1 MVIKLT
7 LQLIW
12 EAAILPAIRFIIG
25 YIPMIAGVFVAMEDT
40 IKFFLS
46 SMVQYGLLEWLVW
59 YIPAILLVSLTFGVM
74 ASNVKKIHPIMM
86 VIMLIAALF
95 VMNIGAS
102 GIKMSLYFNETP
114 TSLDAITASVSAVV
128 SFYCIALMLQ
138 RAWVEIL
145 PKRKKWW
152 FIPLLLPWKEV
163 TIMGDVFVVD

>member
-12 EAAILPAIRFIIG
+12 EAAILPVIRFIIG
-25 YIPMIAGVFVAMEDT
+25 YIPMIVGVFVAMEDT
-40 IKFFLS
+40 IKYFLS

-59 YIPAILLVSLTFGVM
+59 YIPAILIVSLTFGVM
-74 ASNVKKIHPIMM
+74 ASNVKKIHPIAMAA
-86 VIMLIAALF
+86 MLIASLF

-102 GIKMSLYFNETP
+102 GIKLSLFYNETP
-114 TSLDAITASVSAVV
+114 TALDAVTASVSAVTA
-128 SFYCIALMLQ
+128 FYCIALMCQ

-152 FIPLLLPWKEV
+152 VIPLLLPWKEV

>member
-12 EAAILPAIRFIIG
+12 EAAILPVIRFIIG
-25 YIPMIAGVFVAMEDT
+25 YIPMIVGVFVAMEDT
-40 IKFFLS
+40 IKYFLS

-59 YIPAILLVSLTFGVM
+59 YIPAILIVSLTFGVM
-74 ASNVKKIHPIMM
+74 ASNVKKIHPIAMAA
-86 VIMLIAALF
+86 MLIASLF

-102 GIKMSLYFNETP
+102 GIKLSLFYNETP
-114 TSLDAITASVSAVV
+114 TALDAVTASVSAVTT
-128 SFYCIALMLQ
+128 FYCIALMCQ

-152 FIPLLLPWKEV
+152 VIPLLLPWKEV